1 MLRSTQTEQA
11 RTQDV
16 HPAAHRRCAY
26 SDEKVLCSLLPCTA
40 WARAGALEQVL
51 IRILYDF
58 TLLHT
63 VAAMYSPEQVQW
75 GIIGVGDVCEVKSGP
90 ALQV

>member
-1 MLRSTQTEQA
+1 MKKFSAPCCLALR
-11 RTQDV
+11 R
-16 HPAAHRRCAY
+16 
-26 SDEKVLCSLLPCTA
+26 
-40 WARAGALEQVL
+40 WARAGALEKVL